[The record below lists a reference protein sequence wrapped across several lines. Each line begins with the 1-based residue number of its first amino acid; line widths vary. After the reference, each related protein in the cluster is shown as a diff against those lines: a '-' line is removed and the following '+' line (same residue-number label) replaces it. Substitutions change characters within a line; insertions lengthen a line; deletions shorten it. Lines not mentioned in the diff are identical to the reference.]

1 LLVDFRAVVFR
12 VDALRAV
19 DFLAVDLRA
28 DVFLAVV
35 FLRAPAFFAVDLR
48 AVVLRAVVFF
58 LAPAFFAVDLRA
70 VDLRAVDL
78 RAVVLRALV
87 FLADD
92 FLAVDFLRA
101 PAFFAVDFLA
111 VDFFAVDFLAVD
123 LRAEV
128 FLREDDARLVLVA
141 AERDPERDED
151 RAAAGTARAISGSSS
166 LVTSPMAASP
176 HVSSATSVPKSVD
189 GSLSES
195 ASDGSAVSPIPLQS
209 SWVINDLLRR
219 IARARFP
226 TTLLCNVQRG
236 RTSSCARC

>member
-58 LAPAFFAVDLRA
+58 LAPAFLAVDLRA

-78 RAVVLRALV
+78 RAVVL
-87 FLADD
+87 ADD
-92 FLAVDFLRA
+92 FLAVDFLRV

-176 HVSSATSVPKSVD
+176 HVSSATSVVPRSVD

-209 SWVINDLLRR
+209 SWVIKDLLRR